1 MSFPA
6 RNSRTDAIL
15 PSSDIYR
22 ALSHREKKNP
32 SANLSLLDQEQS
44 LITLGS
50 FQPTFIA
57 TRVLWG
63 LCSGHGYTSTHRH
76 ALSTNAL
83 LCLSCCRIRT
93 EEGYKHLPVTAASIT
108 SLLWPR
114 KSLITVRLNMKAEK
128 QNVYESVLYIHALSM
143 QLIYQSPS
151 TVFKNTCSSAST
163 TKKRLP
169 CSCFFP
175 PPKKE
180 EFLTSLLSEPCKE
193 QTLSPLA
200 EEFSLCVS
208 FLWCIQLQGL
218 EARLAGSRDALY
230 TQHHVCYLEEIVLM
244 LGGVAPLER
253 SLLKFAQS
261 PSGLWGQQN
270 DHNID
275 HAAWDSASFTCQTE
289 HHSCSATD
297 CLAGKGCVT
306 PAAVH
311 WFGRVLPVATDKMLF
326 SAPWLN
332 LSRNKKIWLL

>member
-143 QLIYQSPS
+143 QLIYQAPS

-218 EARLAGSRDALY
+218 EARLAGSRDALHPAPCLLPGGNRLDARWSC
-230 TQHHVCYLEEIVLM
+230 TSWKISFEVCTVPQWALRPAEWSQHRS
-244 LGGVAPLER
+244 R
-253 SLLKFAQS
+253 SLKLSEFYMPNRASQLLCHGLLSWEGMCHPSCCALVWKS
-261 PSGLWGQQN
+261 PSRSNRQNVILCPLIKSQQ
-270 DHNID
+270 
-275 HAAWDSASFTCQTE
+275 
-289 HHSCSATD
+289 
-297 CLAGKGCVT
+297 K
-306 PAAVH
+306 
-311 WFGRVLPVATDKMLF
+311 
-326 SAPWLN
+326 
-332 LSRNKKIWLL
+332 